1 MNLLDSNLTITML
14 WAALDS
20 IVIIGGGFRFFYK
33 MNKRL
38 DRIEYQLYNNGGESM
53 KDAVDRIEL
62 DLVILKTQL
71 GEKPSKRRIKN
82 ERTDS

>member
-1 MNLLDSNLTITML
+1 MSLMNNNLFFGAM
-14 WAALDS
+14 WALLDS

-53 KDAVDRIEL
+53 KDAVDRIETEL
-62 DLVILKTQL
+62 LILRTKL
-71 GEKPSKRRIKN
+71 GE
-82 ERTDS
+82 

>member
-1 MNLLDSNLTITML
+1 MDLLNSNLGVTMI

-20 IVIIGGGFRFFYK
+20 IVIIGGGFRFLYI

-71 GEKPSKRRIKN
+71 GQKPSRKKARN
-82 ERTDS
+82 ESENS

>member
-1 MNLLDSNLTITML
+1 MNLLDSNLTVTML

-20 IVIIGGGFRFFYK
+20 IVIIGGGFRFFYT

-53 KDAVDRIEL
+53 KDAIDRIEI
-62 DLVILKTQL
+62 DVIILKTQL
-71 GEKPSKRRIKN
+71 GEKSNRKKARN
-82 ERTDS
+82 ESTSN

>member
-1 MNLLDSNLTITML
+1 MNLLNSNLGITML

-20 IVIIGGGFRFFYK
+20 IVIIGGGIRFFYT

-53 KDAVDRIEL
+53 KDAVDRIEM
-62 DLVILKTQL
+62 DLVILKTQF
-71 GEKPSKRRIKN
+71 GQKPSKRKSKN
-82 ERTDS
+82 ESEGS

>member
-1 MNLLDSNLTITML
+1 MDLLNSNLGITML

-20 IVIIGGGFRFFYK
+20 IVIIGGGIRFFYT

-53 KDAVDRIEL
+53 KDAVDRIEM

-71 GEKPSKRRIKN
+71 GQKVKRKSKN
-82 ERTDS
+82 ESEGS

>member
-1 MNLLDSNLTITML
+1 MNLLDSNLTVTML

-20 IVIIGGGFRFFYK
+20 IVIIGGGFRFFYT

-53 KDAVDRIEL
+53 KDAIDRIEI
-62 DLVILKTQL
+62 DVIILKTRH
-71 GEKPSKRRIKN
+71 GEKSSRKKARSESTSN
-82 ERTDS
+82 